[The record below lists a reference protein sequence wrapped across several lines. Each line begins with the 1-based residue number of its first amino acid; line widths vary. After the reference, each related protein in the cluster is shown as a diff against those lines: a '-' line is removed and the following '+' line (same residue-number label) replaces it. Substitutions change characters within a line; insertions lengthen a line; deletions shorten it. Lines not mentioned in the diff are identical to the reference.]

1 MLKATIARLKGG
13 SVAPWDLPLDPP
25 LQTALIEGAARFLHS
40 SLPNNWSPHFFIDVK
55 SLLLPVYIVVLLLSD
70 ITIDLLKIN
79 N

>member
-1 MLKATIARLKGG
+1 MT
-13 SVAPWDLPLDPP
+13 PWDLPLDPP
-25 LQTALIEGAARFLHS
+25 LQTAVIKGACFLHS
-40 SLPNNWSPHFFIDVK
+40 SLLNNWSPHFFIDVK